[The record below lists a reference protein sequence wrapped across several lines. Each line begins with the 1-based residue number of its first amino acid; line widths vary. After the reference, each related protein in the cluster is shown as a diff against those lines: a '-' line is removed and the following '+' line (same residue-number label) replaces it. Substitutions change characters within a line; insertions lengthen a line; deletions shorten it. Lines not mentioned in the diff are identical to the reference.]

1 MELTALGTYHAG
13 AVPGPTSICTGPG
26 RYLEP
31 LWSNLSSSS
40 LQGLLLKCIACEWQD
55 QWEIFWKRASM
66 SLPASLV
73 NLDAVGKPKGP
84 GTEPTCLRS
93 AHVAQRWGRRLLAQP
108 QGCMLPQQLQEATK
122 PHSNLS
128 CCKGPWNHPNHSSH
142 SLDARSKS
150 EALVRKAK
158 KRQHPQQSPIRK
170 KTQAQLLPAALIPQ
184 EAVIN
189 PRIWLV
195 M

>member
-1 MELTALGTYHAG
+1 MARPVGDLLEKDLSVSPSIISYLGCSGEAKV
-13 AVPGPTSICTGPG
+13 A
-26 RYLEP
+26 
-31 LWSNLSSSS
+31 
-40 LQGLLLKCIACEWQD
+40 
-55 QWEIFWKRASM
+55 
-66 SLPASLV
+66 
-73 NLDAVGKPKGP
+73 

-93 AHVAQRWGRRLLAQP
+93 AHVAHRWGQRVLAQP
-108 QGCMLPQQLQEATK
+108 RGHMVPQELQEATE

-128 CCKGPWNHPNHSSH
+128 CCKGPWNQPNHSSH

-150 EALVRKAK
+150 KALVGKAK
-158 KRQHPQQSPIRK
+158 KRQHPQQSAIRK